1 MRKEDSVENSKS
13 RINLSRNSLGK
24 NVLLNS
30 APPNSIKTWQETA
43 ETNLGNGSLL
53 ASGETCLHELKSSPE
68 TVIECSYTV
77 ATGENAHSINE
88 HIAASFHLK
97 PYAKAKAPSQLA
109 QNRNAVKKKKTETP
123 VKTMDINLDM
133 PGFQRLNSVLAIFP
147 VSRAAW
153 YAGIAEGRYPAGIQ
167 IGKRSVAWSNASI
180 KALIE
185 DVSNQEGDTFD
196 TS

>member
-1 MRKEDSVENSKS
+1 MHQTICLNEINSGT
-13 RINLSRNSLGK
+13 R
-24 NVLLNS
+24 
-30 APPNSIKTWQETA
+30 T
-43 ETNLGNGSLL
+43 
-53 ASGETCLHELKSSPE
+53 
-68 TVIECSYTV
+68 
-77 ATGENAHSINE
+77 
-88 HIAASFHLK
+88 ASFFAK
-97 PYAKAKAPSQLA
+97 PHTKIKNPSVLARVSKAVKKKK
-109 QNRNAVKKKKTETP
+109 KKKKTETP
-123 VKTMDINLDM
+123 VKIMDINLDM

>member
-1 MRKEDSVENSKS
+1 MHQTICLNEINSGT
-13 RINLSRNSLGK
+13 R
-24 NVLLNS
+24 
-30 APPNSIKTWQETA
+30 T
-43 ETNLGNGSLL
+43 
-53 ASGETCLHELKSSPE
+53 
-68 TVIECSYTV
+68 
-77 ATGENAHSINE
+77 
-88 HIAASFHLK
+88 ASFFAK
-97 PYAKAKAPSQLA
+97 PHTKIKNPSVLA
-109 QNRNAVKKKKTETP
+109 RVSKAVKKKKTETP
-123 VKTMDINLDM
+123 VMIMDINLDI